1 MEALREIILGS
12 KLAEVIDLPEEFK
25 ASELE
30 VIILPVKDKEKPTEK
45 AQSINLHDLP
55 RHKLGRELSPVDR
68 DHIYTNE
75 R

>member
-1 MEALREIILGS
+1 
-12 KLAEVIDLPEEFK
+12 LAEVIDLPEEFK

-30 VIILPVKDKEKPTEK
+30 VIILPVKNKEKPAEK
-45 AQSINLHDLP
+45 AQSINLEDLP
-55 RHKLGRELSPVDR
+55 GHKLGRELSPVDR